1 MPLGTPLAL
10 LGVKDEGDYMKQVIF
25 IAATVLMSL
34 SAMAQEHQDSG
45 SRTSASTKP
54 SRAAQIREYGMN
66 CGQHEMDLF
75 EQRKGRLPT
84 NEEMDMILDACVNP
98 SFK

>member
-1 MPLGTPLAL
+1 
-10 LGVKDEGDYMKQVIF
+10 MKQVIF
-25 IAATVLMSL
+25 IAASVLVSL
-34 SAMAQEHQDSG
+34 SAMATEHEG
-45 SRTSASTKP
+45 SKTSASTKP